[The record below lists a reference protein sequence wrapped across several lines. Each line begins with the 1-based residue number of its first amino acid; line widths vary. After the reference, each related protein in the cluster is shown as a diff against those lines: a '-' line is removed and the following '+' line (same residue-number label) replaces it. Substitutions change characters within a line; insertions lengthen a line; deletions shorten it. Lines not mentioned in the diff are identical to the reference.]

1 MAGIKDKIVTVE
13 SLSTLHE
20 HNKETYMTK
29 VDPIGSGTLS
39 IDNIVLGGKVML
51 EYKPTEGILD
61 FIFLDDEPNPV
72 SDGDV

>member
-29 VDPIGSGTLS
+29 VNPTGSGTLS
-39 IDNIVLGGKVML
+39 IDSITIVGKVML

-61 FIFLDDEPNPV
+61 FVFLDDEPSPV